1 MEKRITLKN
10 EFNSLDK
17 VFDFAKK
24 ESAFECSK
32 AYDIW
37 DVRTDPNGEMEEC
50 IVIKKSAMHGMK
62 VFLAGENELKA
73 SYIIPNK
80 LMNAYFGKSQKARK
94 GIIDLIAGQ
103 VKNLFLAGSQK
114 KAFEEM
120 EQTFNKITA

>member
-94 GIIDLIAGQ
+94 GILDLIAGQ
-103 VKNLFLAGSQK
+103 VKNYFWLDHRK
-114 KAFEEM
+114 KHLKKW
-120 EQTFNKITA
+120 NKPLTK